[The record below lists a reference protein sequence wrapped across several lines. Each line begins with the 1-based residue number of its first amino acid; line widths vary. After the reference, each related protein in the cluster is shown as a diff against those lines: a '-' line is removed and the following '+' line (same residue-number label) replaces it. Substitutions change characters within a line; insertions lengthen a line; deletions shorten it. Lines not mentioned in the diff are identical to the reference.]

1 MSGTTLCP
9 HCNTRFKIAAEQ
21 LEAHQ
26 GMVRCGSCLQAFDAR
41 PGYIPDQP
49 NPQLELQILDEAVEP
64 SATPPAAEVIEQ
76 SIPAEESVSGEGAE
90 PARDNIPAEKTTLT
104 EEARP
109 AAAPFDGE
117 TAPAEEA
124 DLLEATPPSAGETAA
139 QGEAPEVP
147 RDDNL
152 PDSQPPAAEPED
164 EAPPAAAN
172 PVALTLAEQVA
183 IVQDEDEEEKP
194 APSAYRRWPW
204 VIAAFLLLLALLAQA
219 AYFFRVELA
228 ARLPN
233 LKPALTG
240 YCQLLGCD
248 IPLPRKAD
256 LMSIESSDLEADPDH
271 ENQITLNALLR
282 NRAPYAQAF
291 PNLELTLSDTNDQ
304 PLARRVF
311 KPKDYLPPQE
321 NEPSGLRPNHELVVK
336 LYLDTADLKPTGYR
350 LVLYYPQQ

>member
-9 HCNTRFKIAAEQ
+9 HCNTRFRIAAGQ

-64 SATPPAAEVIEQ
+64 VATPPATETV
-76 SIPAEESVSGEGAE
+76 EEIAPGEGAE
-90 PARDNIPAEKTTLT
+90 PAEENIST
-104 EEARP
+104 EEITP
-109 AAAPFDGE
+109 GGE
-117 TAPAEEA
+117 TAPAEKT
-124 DLLEATPPSAGETAA
+124 DPFEATPPSADATAA

-147 RDDNL
+147 RDDSL
-152 PDSQPPAAEPED
+152 PDSQPPAAEQGD
-164 EAPPAAAN
+164 EAPPAAAE

-194 APSAYRRWPW
+194 APPAYRRWPW
-204 VIAAFLLLLALLAQA
+204 AIAAFLLLLALLAQA

-228 ARLPN
+228 ARLPS

-248 IPLPRKAD
+248 VPLPRKAG
-256 LMSIESSDLEADPDH
+256 LMSIESSDLEADPDR
-271 ENQITLNALLR
+271 ENHITLNALLR
-282 NRAPYAQAF
+282 NRASYTQAF
-291 PNLELTLSDTNDQ
+291 PNLELTLSDSNDQ

-311 KPKDYLPPQE
+311 KPGDYLPPQE

-336 LYLDTADLKPTGYR
+336 LYLNTADLRPTGYR
-350 LVLYYPQQ
+350 LVLYYP